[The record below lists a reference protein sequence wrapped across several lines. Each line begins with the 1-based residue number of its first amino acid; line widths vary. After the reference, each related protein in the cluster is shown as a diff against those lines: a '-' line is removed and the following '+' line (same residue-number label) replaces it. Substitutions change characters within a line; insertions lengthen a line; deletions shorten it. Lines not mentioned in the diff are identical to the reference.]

1 MLRLVS
7 KCLGSRTVCSGVL
20 LILWLLAAFSVIPSS
35 AEPPTGKVLLL
46 ADIHFDPL
54 ADRAMVPRLIREDVS
69 QWPAILADP
78 SSPNQ
83 ARFSPLGQD
92 TNYGLFQSAISAAAD
107 QRPFDFVV
115 LIGDYLRH
123 NFKDAF
129 VKAGGLPADFPAF
142 ATKTAVFVLN
152 TIQNTAGVPVYVALG
167 NNDTTCGD
175 YGLDANGPFLQ
186 ALADSAKI
194 FLDQPKAA
202 ESFRLAGYYSLPHPA
217 IAHDQIVVL
226 NSVLWS
232 RKAFICESTTT
243 DLGDAEMNWLEA
255 QLATAKASDNKLV
268 LAMHVPPGVDAF
280 YTSQGGATK
289 PPVEFWREAY
299 LTRFVDLVHRYGDRI
314 QIVLAAHI
322 HRDDFRILSG
332 SGPQETVGIRIM
344 PSISP
349 VYQNNP
355 AFGVL
360 RFDPSSGAISG
371 TATYFLDL
379 TNNGEK
385 AVWASEYSFPNVYG
399 YDRITPENLQ
409 ALATKIRDQPT
420 IRQLYVGY
428 YSASAPAEINSANWP
443 YFVCAQTEL
452 TAADYSKALH
462 ALLGHS
468 FQSPSTGP

>member
-1 MLRLVS
+1 MLRLAS
-7 KCLGSRTVCSGVL
+7 KLLDSRAVRSGVAL
-20 LILWLLAAFSVIPSS
+20 VFWFLAALSVTPSS
-35 AEPPTGKVLLL
+35 AEPATGKALLL

-54 ADRAMVPRLIREDVS
+54 ANPAVLSRLIREDIS
-69 QWPAILADP
+69 QWPAILADS
-78 SSPNQ
+78 SSPNG

-92 TNYGLFQSAISAAAD
+92 TNYALFQSAVSAAANEK
-107 QRPFDFVV
+107 PFDFVV

-123 NFKDAF
+123 KFKDAF
-129 VKAGGLPADFPAF
+129 VQGGGAPADFPVF

-152 TIQNTAGVPVYVALG
+152 TIQNAAGVPVYVALG
-167 NNDTTCGD
+167 NNDTTCDD
-175 YGLDANGPFLQ
+175 YGLDANGPFLR

-194 FLDQPKAA
+194 FVNQPNAA

-255 QLATAKASDNKLV
+255 QLATAKASDNKLILV
-268 LAMHVPPGVDAF
+268 MHVPPGVNAF
-280 YTSQGGATK
+280 GTSQGGEGK

-299 LTRFVDLVHRYGDRI
+299 LTRFADLMHAYGDRV

-332 SGPQETVGIRIM
+332 SDPQEAVGIRII

-349 VYQNNP
+349 IYKNNP
-355 AFGVL
+355 AFALL
-360 RFDPSSGAISG
+360 RYDPSSGEVSG
-371 TATYFLDL
+371 TGTYFLDL
-379 TNNGEK
+379 TGSGEK

-399 YDRITPENLQ
+399 YDRITPGNLQ
-409 ALATKIRDQPT
+409 AVATEIRNNPA

-428 YSASAPAEINSANWP
+428 YSASGPAEISSTNWP
-443 YFVCAQTEL
+443 YFACAQTEL

-462 ALLGHS
+462 ALLGQAA
-468 FQSPSTGP
+468 QSPSP